1 MRYTAPRAG
10 KNTPQAYINN
20 LIIKII
26 MKLHLPTA
34 LFAALLAYPMYAN
47 ADLTTITETTLTKE
61 YTGNA
66 YGSVSGV
73 STSEDGAQVNKITH
87 NVGDGAVIDELIGGI
102 SISQAT
108 GNSANLTSSTLRGG
122 VTININGG
130 SVGAIKGGNAIVD
143 GDAQSLASQLPDK
156 ADVGFVK
163 INVNGGVVGKEGVDG
178 HVAIVGGGGQ
188 YCGIDT
194 EKDPFNFSI
203 GNIYT
208 TISGGTIYGDV
219 YGATDG
225 GVVNTAE
232 TVINGG
238 TINGDVYGGGKGGTV
253 SKNVTMT
260 LNGGT
265 VNGNVYAAGNG
276 DVIKGDVT
284 LTIKDTKVTGG
295 IYAGGVNST
304 VQSEKKLVLNT
315 ASNIDTLSG
324 FSTITFQKDTTV
336 EKIENAQ
343 NGTTLKVQANGTVK
357 TDLKVKSLELNQY
370 NGYDTL
376 TVKGNLE
383 TSGGTLNVFNGNTVN
398 VSGTTTLNAG
408 TGSNNI
414 SGTLKTEK
422 LVVNGITQGTTSISG
437 TLKADEVEVN
447 HTFSLSG
454 SISALD
460 SADALMTVNE
470 GGKIVQ
476 QGCEIDL
483 KTVVQGGTIETY
495 RGNFADLTLESGVL
509 DIKGNT
515 GVESLTLNGGEI
527 VYRGDYSIDLNGG
540 ALVIDEDVT
549 FKFFVESL
557 ETVDETLELFSN
569 VGENSTGLNGIEV
582 MITDKTGN
590 TQAYTTKI
598 SNGTVVATIP
608 EPTTATMSLLAL
620 AALAARRRRR

>member
-1 MRYTAPRAG
+1 ET
-10 KNTPQAYINN
+10 K
-20 LIIKII
+20 IK
-26 MKLHLPTA
+26 
-34 LFAALLAYPMYAN
+34 
-47 ADLTTITETTLTKE
+47 D
-61 YTGNA
+61 
-66 YGSVSGV
+66 
-73 STSEDGAQVNKITH
+73 
-87 NVGDGAVIDELIGGI
+87 
-102 SISQAT
+102 
-108 GNSANLTSSTLRGG
+108 
-122 VTININGG
+122 
-130 SVGAIKGGNAIVD
+130 
-143 GDAQSLASQLPDK
+143 
-156 ADVGFVK
+156 
-163 INVNGGVVGKEGVDG
+163 
-178 HVAIVGGGGQ
+178 
-188 YCGIDT
+188 
-194 EKDPFNFSI
+194 
-203 GNIYT
+203 
-208 TISGGTIYGDV
+208 
-219 YGATDG
+219 
-225 GVVNTAE
+225 
-232 TVINGG
+232 G

-260 LNGGT
+260 LEGGT

-276 DVIKGDVT
+276 DVINGDVT

-295 IYAGGVNST
+295 IYAGGVDST
-304 VQSEKKLVLNT
+304 VKGEKKLVLNT

-383 TSGGTLNVFNGNTVN
+383 TSGGTLTVVNGNTLN

-408 TGSNNI
+408 TGANEIN
-414 SGTLKTEK
+414 GTLKTDK
-422 LVVNGITQGTTSISG
+422 LVVNGITQGSTKIAG
-437 TLKADEVEVN
+437 TLRADEIEVN
-447 HTFSLSG
+447 HTFSLLSG

-527 VYRGDYSIDLNGG
+527 VYRGDYSIDLNRG

-557 ETVDETLELFSN
+557 DAVDETLELFTN

-608 EPTTATMSLLAL
+608 EPMTATMSLLAL
-620 AALAARRRRR
+620 AALAARRRR